1 MNKVI
6 AVGFIV
12 GIVATGVIGG
22 PLGFLEVDKQQAIK
36 RMNKGTHEC
45 EQMERDGAS
54 SLAVSGCYLK
64 LLEDIEEACEKYP
77 DLDDRCYAIRVFSQM
92 FG

>member
-6 AVGFIV
+6 SVGFIV
-12 GIVATGVIGG
+12 GIAAAGAIGG
-22 PLGFLEVDKQQAIK
+22 PLGFLEVEKQQAIK
-36 RMNKGTHEC
+36 RMNNGTHEC
-45 EQMERDGAS
+45 EQMERYGAS

-64 LLEDIEEACEKYP
+64 LLENIEEACEKYP
-77 DLDDRCYAIRVFSQM
+77 DLDDRCYAVRTLSQM